1 MKTMNIVSFRQNDS
15 EVMDTAMVSHEL
27 VETAKLKTNSELEV
41 ENLSS
46 DTLESYEE
54 KI

>member
-27 VETAKLKTNSELEV
+27 VETAMLKTNSEV